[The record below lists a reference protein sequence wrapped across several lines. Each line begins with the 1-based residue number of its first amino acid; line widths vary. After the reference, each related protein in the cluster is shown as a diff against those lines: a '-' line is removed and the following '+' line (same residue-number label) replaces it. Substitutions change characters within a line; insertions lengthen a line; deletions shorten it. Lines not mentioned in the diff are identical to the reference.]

1 MHYIYIYIM
10 CRLHQVEQE
19 LDNLARNSG
28 KDVDELR
35 RLATEYGEIQT
46 EMTKINTTLQMQKFL
61 TAVLTSD
68 ANGNFELD
76 SPREIDLLVVRLK
89 SIIGG
94 GIEFQEETLRDSIA
108 NSDSKSLS
116 TIYQVASGSLEPEH
130 DHSGMQIEMT

>member
-1 MHYIYIYIM
+1 M
-10 CRLHQVEQE
+10 EQE

-94 GIEFQEETLRDSIA
+94 GGIEFQEETLRDSIA